1 MTPTNLDGLFFR
13 ITYET
18 IGKKDDETCIFAED
32 KRHLSIT
39 FKQARCSAF
48 DLHYLCKKLIT
59 SKYETNNLYS
69 FISYRYLARLLSQEA
84 DEHFPRRHTY
94 LFMVCRHHWCGTEG
108 HGQALHHY
116 RLWSGN
122 DSTIIQTQKIQEVI
136 DRCHA
141 NGGGVIVVPAG
152 TYLTGSL
159 FFKPGCNL
167 YLEENATLKGS
178 DAITHYQIVKTR
190 LEGQT
195 LDYFAALI
203 NADHHDGFTIAGKGT
218 LNGNGHKFYDEFW
231 LRRKVIKKCT
241 NLEALRPRLVYIS
254 NSNDVKVSGIR
265 MVNSGFWTNHL
276 YKCKRMK
283 YLNLYIYAPTSGYPK
298 GPSTDAIDI
307 DGCEDML
314 IRGCWVNVNDD
325 GVCLKGGKGTFV
337 DKDSTN
343 APCRNVI
350 VENCYFKKA
359 GGGVTFGSE
368 CYDAK
373 NVIIRDC
380 QFNGTSNI
388 LLFKMRPDTPQKY
401 EDVLAENCT
410 GVVTFG
416 IRTRIWTQFYDKKDR
431 DDMPRSVINNVK
443 MKNIKVK
450 STKQF
455 YTMIPSENYDLGSF
469 SFENIDVTDPVGIMD
484 TSVLGSCK
492 LNKVKLNGKAI
503 K

>member
-1 MTPTNLDGLFFR
+1 MGKPYI
-13 ITYET
+13 ITDY
-18 IGKKDDETCIFAED
+18 G
-32 KRHLSIT
+32 
-39 FKQARCSAF
+39 
-48 DLHYLCKKLIT
+48 
-59 SKYETNNLYS
+59 
-69 FISYRYLARLLSQEA
+69 
-84 DEHFPRRHTY
+84 
-94 LFMVCRHHWCGTEG
+94 VV
-108 HGQALHHY
+108 
-116 RLWSGN
+116 N

-276 YKCKRMK
+276 YKCKRVK

-298 GPSTDAIDI
+298 APSTDAIDI

-388 LLFKMRPDTPQKY
+388 LLFKMRPDTPQRY

>member
-1 MTPTNLDGLFFR
+1 MKQ
-13 ITYET
+13 T
-18 IGKKDDETCIFAED
+18 ICIL
-32 KRHLSIT
+32 LSAI
-39 FKQARCSAF
+39 AISLGCSA
-48 DLHYLCKKLIT
+48 KKQTSTFPDGTPISSWFADTTGVELKDMGKPYIIT
-59 SKYETNNLYS
+59 DYGV
-69 FISYRYLARLLSQEA
+69 I
-84 DEHFPRRHTY
+84 
-94 LFMVCRHHWCGTEG
+94 
-108 HGQALHHY
+108 
-116 RLWSGN
+116 N

-276 YKCKRMK
+276 YKCKRVK

-350 VENCYFKKA
+350 VENCDYA
-359 GGGVTFGSE
+359 GYCKRGIFIKTNPDRGGFVENVFVKNCTFGDVEDLFYVTSRYAGE
-368 CYDAK
+368 GQTNHHFSTVK
-373 NVIIRDC
+373 NIFVDGLKC
-380 QFNGTSNI
+380 
-388 LLFKMRPDTPQKY
+388 
-401 EDVLAENCT
+401 
-410 GVVTFG
+410 
-416 IRTRIWTQFYDKKDR
+416 
-431 DDMPRSVINNVK
+431 NNVSAAALVLQGTEAK
-443 MKNIKVK
+443 PVTNVSFDKIEVKNAKTGI
-450 STKQF
+450 
-455 YTMIPSENYDLGSF
+455 
-469 SFENIDVTDPVGIMD
+469 SFEN
-484 TSVLGSCK
+484 VLGVNMGECSIGGK
-492 LNKVKLNGKAI
+492 VGTPTQDTPKDKVFERNNK
-503 K
+503 

>member
-1 MTPTNLDGLFFR
+1 MKQ
-13 ITYET
+13 T
-18 IGKKDDETCIFAED
+18 ICIL
-32 KRHLSIT
+32 LSAI
-39 FKQARCSAF
+39 AISLGCSA
-48 DLHYLCKKLIT
+48 KKQTSTFPDGTPISSWFADTTGVELKDMGKPYIIT
-59 SKYETNNLYS
+59 DYG
-69 FISYRYLARLLSQEA
+69 
-84 DEHFPRRHTY
+84 
-94 LFMVCRHHWCGTEG
+94 VV
-108 HGQALHHY
+108 
-116 RLWSGN
+116 N
-122 DSTIIQTQKIQEVI
+122 DSTIIQTQKIQEAI

-276 YKCKRMK
+276 YKCKRVK

-359 GGGVTFGSE
+359 GGGITFGSE

-388 LLFKMRPDTPQKY
+388 LLFKMRPDTPQRY

>member
-39 FKQARCSAF
+39 SKQARCSAF

-108 HGQALHHY
+108 HGQAY
-116 RLWSGN
+116 IITDYGVVN

-218 LNGNGHKFYDEFW
+218 LNGNGHKFYDESAAPKSHQEVYQLGGSPPKTGLHLQLQRREGKRHQNGELWFLDQPSVQVQAREIPQPVY
-231 LRRKVIKKCT
+231 LRTDK
-241 NLEALRPRLVYIS
+241 RLS
-254 NSNDVKVSGIR
+254 
-265 MVNSGFWTNHL
+265 
-276 YKCKRMK
+276 
-283 YLNLYIYAPTSGYPK
+283 
-298 GPSTDAIDI
+298 
-307 DGCEDML
+307 
-314 IRGCWVNVNDD
+314 
-325 GVCLKGGKGTFV
+325 
-337 DKDSTN
+337 
-343 APCRNVI
+343 
-350 VENCYFKKA
+350 
-359 GGGVTFGSE
+359 
-368 CYDAK
+368 
-373 NVIIRDC
+373 
-380 QFNGTSNI
+380 
-388 LLFKMRPDTPQKY
+388 
-401 EDVLAENCT
+401 
-410 GVVTFG
+410 
-416 IRTRIWTQFYDKKDR
+416 
-431 DDMPRSVINNVK
+431 
-443 MKNIKVK
+443 
-450 STKQF
+450 
-455 YTMIPSENYDLGSF
+455 
-469 SFENIDVTDPVGIMD
+469 
-484 TSVLGSCK
+484 
-492 LNKVKLNGKAI
+492 
-503 K
+503 